1 METIMFLLLLN
12 LFKKIKII
20 KEKSLFK
27 QKTINCK
34 YYNLTGMACTIL
46 DIEKKIIMFIILFFK
61 KK

>member
-34 YYNLTGMACTIL
+34 YYNLTGMACTIFE
-46 DIEKKIIMFIILFFK
+46 IEKKIIMFIILFF
-61 KK
+61 

>member
-1 METIMFLLLLN
+1 MFLLLLN

-34 YYNLTGMACTIL
+34 YYNLN
-46 DIEKKIIMFIILFFK
+46 F
-61 KK
+61 

>member
-1 METIMFLLLLN
+1 MFLLLLN

>member
-1 METIMFLLLLN
+1 MFLLLLN
-12 LFKKIKII
+12 LFKKIKFI

-34 YYNLTGMACTIL
+34 YYNLTGMACTIFE
-46 DIEKKIIMFIILFFK
+46 IEKKKIIMFIILFFK

>member
-1 METIMFLLLLN
+1 MFLLLLN

-34 YYNLTGMACTIL
+34 YYNLTGMACTIFE
-46 DIEKKIIMFIILFFK
+46 IEKKNHNVYNSFFLK
-61 KK
+61 KNEKK

>member
-1 METIMFLLLLN
+1 MFLLLLN

-34 YYNLTGMACTIL
+34 YYNLTGMACTIFE
-46 DIEKKIIMFIILFFK
+46 IEKKKIIMFIILFF
-61 KK
+61 

>member
-34 YYNLTGMACTIL
+34 K
-46 DIEKKIIMFIILFFK
+46 KKIIMFIILFF
-61 KK
+61 

>member
-27 QKTINCK
+27 QKTIN
-34 YYNLTGMACTIL
+34 
-46 DIEKKIIMFIILFFK
+46 
-61 KK
+61 

>member
-1 METIMFLLLLN
+1 MFLLLLN
-12 LFKKIKII
+12 LLKKIKII